1 MRIYCCEAE
10 PLTWTSAIDLLAVEV
25 TIPMWRQS
33 GVPRTM
39 CEKPA
44 VLQAIIRPLRV
55 ALRDLSEEAGRRER
69 RQRELG
75 GDSDMRP
82 WYEAE
87 AERIATAG
95 FAAIESGFGLTEAR
109 ELAFWMIAREPGVEP
124 WESAWRGYLAFV
136 QIADDRPSAAY
147 VRDHVPEGVLPVIT
161 AAFGP
166 GSRQVFDEIEAL
178 VQSQPMS
185 AEDQDILAWD
195 PSTVDPGW
203 PPLRDAVGDFSLCVG
218 SVRARAM
225 VEVISRMVPEDEWA
239 TFEQLARHWPGE

>member
-1 MRIYCCEAE
+1 MRIYCCKAE

-44 VLQAIIRPLRV
+44 VLQAIIRPLRI
-55 ALRDLSEEAGRRER
+55 ALRDLSEEAGRREM

-95 FAAIESGFGLTEAR
+95 FAAIENAFGLTEAR
-109 ELAFWMIAREPGVEP
+109 ELAFWMIAQEPGVEP
-124 WESAWRGYLAFV
+124 YESAFKWYLAFV
-136 QIADDRPSAAY
+136 VIGQDRPSADF
-147 VRDHVPEGVLPVIT
+147 VREHVPKSVLPVIQ

-166 GSRQVFDEIEAL
+166 ESGQVFDQIEAL
-178 VQSQPMS
+178 VQSRPMT
-185 AEDQDILAWD
+185 ADDQEILAWD

-203 PPLRDAVGDFSLCVG
+203 PPLRDAVGDFSLCAA
-218 SVRARAM
+218 SARARAM

-239 TFEQLARHWPGE
+239 TFERLARDWPGE